1 MTSSSSSITI
11 TDKQQRTISRAAWI
25 IAAVLL
31 LFILWRQLLP
41 ALLGGLL
48 IHELVYM
55 LAPYIMQLARIKK
68 RPAKM
73 AVVAL
78 LTMVVVTL
86 LTTLLITIIH
96 YFRGGEEN
104 LPGLL
109 NKMAEIIDT
118 SRQSLPLFVAENIP
132 VDVDELKEQM
142 VAWLH
147 SHAGEIQAITK
158 ETGRVVVHILIG
170 MIIGAMIALYEAKGE
185 VNKGLLA
192 RALGER
198 AALLAQSFRQV
209 VFAQVR
215 IAAINTAFTAI
226 YLVIILPAL
235 GIKLEYLPTMI
246 LLTFLFGLLPVIG
259 NIISNTII
267 VIVSMSHALWVA
279 VASLVFLV
287 VIHKLEYFLNA
298 KIIGSRIQTRAWEIL
313 LTMLLLESAFGVPGV
328 IAAPI
333 YYAYLKKEL
342 KQNGLV

>member
-1 MTSSSSSITI
+1 MTSSVSPDT
-11 TDKQQRTISRAAWI
+11 TDQQLQTMTRAAWI
-25 IAAVLL
+25 IAVLVL
-31 LFILWRQLLP
+31 VFILWRHLLP
-41 ALLGGLL
+41 ALLAGLL

-55 LAPYIMQLARIKK
+55 LAPYIMQFARIKR

-73 AVVAL
+73 AVVAF
-78 LTMVVVTL
+78 LTMVVMAL
-86 LTTLLITIIH
+86 LALLLFAIIH
-96 YFRGGEEN
+96 FFWSGQEN

-109 NKMAEIIDT
+109 NKMAEIIET
-118 SRQSLPLFVAENIP
+118 SRKSMPLWVAENIP
-132 VDVDELKEQM
+132 ADIDDLKEQI

-170 MIIGAMIALYEAKGE
+170 MIIGAMVALYEAKGE

-192 RALGER
+192 RALSER
-198 AALLAQSFRQV
+198 TALLAQSFRQV

-215 IAAINTAFTAI
+215 IAAINTVFTAI
-226 YLVIILPAL
+226 YLLVILPLL
-235 GIKLEYLPTMI
+235 GVKLPYLLTMI

-267 VIVSMSHALWVA
+267 VIVSMSH
-279 VASLVFLV
+279 SLLIAGSSLTFLI

-313 LTMLLLESAFGVPGV
+313 LSMLLLETAFGVTGV

-342 KQNGLV
+342 KKKGLV

>member
-1 MTSSSSSITI
+1 MTSSVSPDT
-11 TDKQQRTISRAAWI
+11 TDQQLHTMTRAAWI
-25 IAAVLL
+25 VAAVVLV
-31 LFILWRQLLP
+31 FILWRHLLP
-41 ALLGGLL
+41 ALLAGLL

-55 LAPYIMQLARIKK
+55 LAPYIMQFARIKR

-73 AVVAL
+73 AVVAF
-78 LTMVVVTL
+78 LTVVVMAL
-86 LTTLLITIIH
+86 LALLLFAIIH
-96 YFRGGEEN
+96 FFWGGQET

-109 NKMAEIIDT
+109 HKMAEIIET
-118 SRQSLPLFVAENIP
+118 SRKSMPLWVAENIP
-132 VDVDELKEQM
+132 ADIDDLKEQI

-170 MIIGAMIALYEAKGE
+170 MIIGAMVALYEAKGE

-192 RALGER
+192 RALSER
-198 AALLAQSFRQV
+198 ASLLAQSFRQV

-215 IAAINTAFTAI
+215 IAAINTVFTAI
-226 YLVIILPAL
+226 YLLVILPLL
-235 GIKLEYLPTMI
+235 GVKLPYLLTMI

-267 VIVSMSHALWVA
+267 VIVSMSH
-279 VASLVFLV
+279 SLLIAGSSLTFLI

-313 LTMLLLESAFGVPGV
+313 LSMLLLETAFGVTGV

-342 KQNGLV
+342 KKKGLV